1 MKHWWIGTIS
11 EQPCWPQARRG
22 SWIMKQESGRWRTC
36 KVASYLQGQSGI
48 PEWCEN
54 TQPIALFLAGHDKEH
69 TKSIDSKSCRSEMIK
84 VSKSA
89 IETLKFLKLPV
100 LSSLSRNEVFFLREV
115 PEPLQLHHVRGSQL
129 HGGPHPRPCRQTH
142 QQYPNK
148 EAESTKP
155 LVKKKRIRPRPDL
168 NRMTPRRGRGSRWW
182 VTVRVRRRRRR
193 RPLRRRRRQSLVL
206 SNWGANSWCLQ

>member
-1 MKHWWIGTIS
+1 MWVTNKVYAVSTVTLLLSPVRASQDWKLGELFILFYSTCILHLWNIGGLNYFRAAMLAS
-11 EQPCWPQARRG
+11 SSRWAWRE

-100 LSSLSRNEVFFLREV
+100 LSSLSRNEVFLLREV

-155 LVKKKRIRPRPDL
+155 LVQSKK
-168 NRMTPRRGRGSRWW
+168 NE
-182 VTVRVRRRRRR
+182 
-193 RPLRRRRRQSLVL
+193 
-206 SNWGANSWCLQ
+206 